1 MTITTKTTTTLIR
14 AEEELPALV
23 SWISSTCGS
32 ASGVSPSSSRFSF
45 DLFGCVV
52 ESGVVEDSSVSAA
65 ATSFVERIVASVD
78 VVDDVTDVAV
88 EVGGGD
94 GGGVGV

>member
-32 ASGVSPSSSRFSF
+32 ASGVSPSSSKVSF
-45 DLFGCVV
+45 DLFDCVV
-52 ESGVVEDSSVSAA
+52 ESCVVEDTSVPDVAP
-65 ATSFVERIVASVD
+65 FVDTIVASGVD
-78 VVDDVTDVAV
+78 NATDVAN
-88 EVGGGD
+88 EVGDDD
-94 GGGVGV
+94 GGGTSMTWS

>member
-52 ESGVVEDSSVSAA
+52 ESCVIEDSSVSAA
-65 ATSFVERIVASVD
+65 ASFVEMIVACVD
-78 VVDDVTDVAV
+78 VVDDVTDVAD